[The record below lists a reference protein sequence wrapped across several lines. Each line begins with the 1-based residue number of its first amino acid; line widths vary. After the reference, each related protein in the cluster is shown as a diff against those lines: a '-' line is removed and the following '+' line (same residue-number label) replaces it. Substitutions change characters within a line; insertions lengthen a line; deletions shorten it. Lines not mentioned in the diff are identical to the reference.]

1 MFNGFYGVLYREL
14 NVFRKKAKKQ
24 LMAASLSPLLFLIV
38 FGLSL
43 GRDVTVNG
51 IPYITFLIP
60 GLITMASLNQSYSIA
75 QEINISRFYF
85 HVFDEYLIAPV
96 SCIQIVLGEVMY
108 GMFKGLI
115 ATVLIFVYALIFHV
129 TLTLTPL
136 FFVSILI
143 HTFLFS
149 SLAVAIAMLIRDHGD
164 QSTVNTF
171 VITPMVFLC
180 GTFFPV
186 DKLPYFLKSIIYTLP
201 LTYSTKV
208 IRASLTGSQ
217 VDNLYLLILYL
228 IIMFMFAVCFFFLA
242 TWAVR
247 KVEA

>member
-1 MFNGFYGVLYREL
+1 MFNGFCGVLYREL
-14 NVFRKKAKKQ
+14 SVFRKKAKKQ
-24 LMAASLSPLLFLIV
+24 LPAASLSPLLFLIV

-85 HVFDEYLIAPV
+85 RVFDEYLIAPV
-96 SCIQIVLGEVMY
+96 SCTQIVLGEIMY
-108 GMFKGLI
+108 GMSKGII
-115 ATVLIFVYALIFHV
+115 ATALIFVYSFMFHV
-129 TLTLTPL
+129 SLILTPL
-136 FFVSILI
+136 FFVSILT

-186 DKLPYFLKSIIYTLP
+186 EKLPAFLTSIIYMLP

-208 IRASLTGSQ
+208 IRSSLTGSQ
-217 VDNLYLLILYL
+217 VDNLCLLIMCIY
-228 IIMFMFAVCFFFLA
+228 AVCFFLLA
-242 TWAVR
+242 IWAVR